1 MGPAATA
8 ILDDHE
14 ASGSVSNTIEKT
26 MTLSAGEFARSMVAF
41 AGEDVVIKDGRARIP
56 VAGAGGDGDAA
67 ASSQAPGVA
76 EIEFHALPPRRIGGG
91 LLELPQARVTIT
103 LEGVDAA
110 GAQAFLSR
118 FDIAFQRGG
127 G

>member
-1 MGPAATA
+1 MTDQATPVTAASTNRA
-8 ILDDHE
+8 TI
-14 ASGSVSNTIEKT
+14 IEKT

-41 AGEDVVIKDGRARIP
+41 AGQDVVIADGHARIP
-56 VAGAGGDGDAA
+56 VAGSGGDGDAA
-67 ASSQAPGVA
+67 ASSPAPGVA
-76 EIEFHALPPRRIGGG
+76 EIVFHALPPRRIGGG
-91 LLELPQARVTIT
+91 LLALPQARVTIT

-110 GAQAFLSR
+110 AAQAFLRR

>member
-1 MGPAATA
+1 MRIKGAR
-8 ILDDHE
+8 IERSE
-14 ASGSVSNTIEKT
+14 ASAVVNTKIEKT
-26 MTLSAGEFARSMVAF
+26 MTLSAGEFAKSMAAF
-41 AGEDVVIKDGRARIP
+41 AGADVVIEDGRARIP
-56 VAGAGGDGDAA
+56 VAGSGGDGDAA

-76 EIEFHALPPRRIGGG
+76 EIAFHALPPRRIGGG

-103 LEGVDAA
+103 LEGVEAA
-110 GAQAFLSR
+110 HAQAFLRR